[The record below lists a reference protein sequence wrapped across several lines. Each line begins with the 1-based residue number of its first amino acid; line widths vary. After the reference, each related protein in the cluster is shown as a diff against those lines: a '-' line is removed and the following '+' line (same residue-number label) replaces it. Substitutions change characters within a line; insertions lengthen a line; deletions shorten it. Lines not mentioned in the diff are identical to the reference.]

1 MVDRDEDGINDGFVD
16 IDISADI
23 RCADLGA

>member
-1 MVDRDEDGINDGFVD
+1 MVDRDEDGIDDGIVD

-23 RCADLGA
+23 RCADFGA